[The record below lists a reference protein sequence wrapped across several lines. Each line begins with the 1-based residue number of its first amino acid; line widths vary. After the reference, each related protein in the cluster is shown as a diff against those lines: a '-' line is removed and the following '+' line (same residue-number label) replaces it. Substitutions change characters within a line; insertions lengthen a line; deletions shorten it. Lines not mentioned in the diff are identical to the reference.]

1 MVTMPSKPREYQDI
15 FHWAETQQDGSVPS
29 FGIRKNDPYKV
40 QLHDEEPD
48 KSTADPASSIKR
60 GSITGNSHFQQIHLI
75 SSTDSNSFTSEAV
88 PGTLPQGQNS
98 PRNVRFGL
106 YAEQMTA
113 SAFVA
118 PRHLNKKAW
127 LYRARPSVAH
137 QGFVSGRLHVQA
149 IRTNAFVRLTF
160 QTIET
165 PNRTFSLPTQ
175 ESIYAQLNSPGSLLI
190 FRRITTST
198 L

>member
-1 MVTMPSKPREYQDI
+1 MTASLSNPKEYQNI
-15 FHWAETQQDGSVPS
+15 FHWAETQQDGTIPS
-29 FGIRKNDPYKV
+29 FGLRKNDPYEVSFEQPENAK
-40 QLHDEEPD
+40 HN
-48 KSTADPASSIKR
+48 TNNASQYQSGFNNRSILC
-60 GSITGNSHFQQIHLI
+60 IHAKDGLVLTNQ
-75 SSTDSNSFTSEAV
+75 SCASEAV

-137 QGFVSGRLHVQA
+137 QGFVRRGLSHV
-149 IRTNAFVRLTF
+149 
-160 QTIET
+160 
-165 PNRTFSLPTQ
+165 
-175 ESIYAQLNSPGSLLI
+175 
-190 FRRITTST
+190 
-198 L
+198 